1 MVVQGRGKRSE
12 HRDSLVTF
20 VSICINI
27 QDWKSTKGCSQGLQ
41 SEDSTEVDRKQLQQN
56 DCKNTI
62 LLKKQKKNLLSSFS
76 TEFLSDATLCV
87 VGPSSVHNCQN
98 IYYAG
103 FSGPADQHSA
113 AWSNLHLPLLSP
125 PPILPSSFPTAFH
138 SSAINPSSL
147 HFNQGSFLIKTNK
160 YEEAINILKEAD
172 GGIVPFRYYIKP

>member
-1 MVVQGRGKRSE
+1 M
-12 HRDSLVTF
+12 
-20 VSICINI
+20 
-27 QDWKSTKGCSQGLQ
+27 
-41 SEDSTEVDRKQLQQN
+41 DRKQLQQN

>member
-1 MVVQGRGKRSE
+1 MNIGIVWLRLFPFASIFKTEKAQRAAV
-12 HRDSLVTF
+12 RDY
-20 VSICINI
+20 
-27 QDWKSTKGCSQGLQ
+27 SQKILQ
-41 SEDSTEVDRKQLQQN
+41 KWIGSSYNKMTAK
-56 DCKNTI
+56 I
-62 LLKKQKKNLLSSFS
+62 LFYKKKKNKTLLSSFS
-76 TEFLSDATLCV
+76 TEFLIDTTLC
-87 VGPSSVHNCQN
+87 VGPSSVRNCQN
-98 IYYAG
+98 IYYGG

-113 AWSNLHLPLLSP
+113 VWSNLHLPLLSP